1 MKAVWYENPGG
12 PEVLVYGDRPDPSAG
27 THDVVVKVHTAA
39 VNHLDVVQRNGWFA
53 MPGITYPHIAGMD
66 VAGEIVAIGSQVENS
81 LGLSIGDR
89 VVVDP
94 SLAGVTRRSVGA
106 WFGRRIMKTSS

>member
-39 VNHLDVVQRNGWFA
+39 VNHLDVVQRNG
-53 MPGITYPHIAGMD
+53 
-66 VAGEIVAIGSQVENS
+66 
-81 LGLSIGDR
+81 
-89 VVVDP
+89 
-94 SLAGVTRRSVGA
+94 
-106 WFGRRIMKTSS
+106 